1 MFHDFTRRDVVIGA
15 IALIAATVLTV
26 EGTYYVLHS
35 YVLNRPDPL
44 YRQGGMKPGQ
54 LIK

>member
-1 MFHDFTRRDVVIGA
+1 MFHGFSRRDVVLGA

-26 EGTYYVLHS
+26 EGTYYVLHG
-35 YVLNRPDPL
+35 YVLSRPDPL

-54 LIK
+54 IAK

>member
-1 MFHDFTRRDVVIGA
+1 MFDGFNKRDIVIGV

-35 YVLNRPDPL
+35 YVLSRPDPL
-44 YRQGGMKPGQ
+44 YQQGGPTPGQ
-54 LIK
+54 TGK